1 MSAETLAPS
10 TRRELLRRGA
20 ALGLGGAS
28 LAAFLAACGTD
39 EKAET
44 SGGAAAVGG
53 LTIGLSLPTLAQRR
67 WGFDRRFVEAHAKKL
82 GHTIVFAAAQDSDT
96 VQASQVENML
106 SRGIDALILS
116 PVNVSTAAASVRSAK
131 AEDIPVVS
139 YNAIA
144 LKSAIDFWVAR
155 DNKDVGRIQA
165 QLATKAKPRGKYV
178 IIAGD
183 PGADVAQD
191 KTKGNLEVLK
201 PFVDRGDIEIVSQQF
216 NAAYDPVK
224 GADQLEAALGK
235 AGGKVDAILCT
246 YDGFILS
253 ALPVLKEAGL
263 LGSTYL
269 AGEDVFDAAAAG
281 IVDGDVGMSA
291 YTDLEQMAVKAV
303 DAAVALARGEQ
314 PASDATFDNGS
325 ASVPG
330 SKIDAYA
337 VTKSNMPKF
346 LGDTSWLTVDQV
358 YKNQPRAS
366 WPKL

>member
-1 MSAETLAPS
+1 MSADTLAPS

-28 LAAFLAACGTD
+28 LAAFLASCGSDDKTG
-39 EKAET
+39 T
-44 SGGAAAVGG
+44 STGANAAGG

-131 AEDIPVVS
+131 DEKIPVVS

-155 DNKDVGRIQA
+155 DNTDVGRIQA
-165 QLATKAKPRGKYV
+165 QLATKVKPKGNYV

-201 PFVDRGDIEIVSQQF
+201 PFVDRGDIKVVSQQF

-224 GADQLEAALGK
+224 GADQLEAALSK
-235 AGGKVDAILCT
+235 AGGTVDAILCT

-253 ALPVLKEAGL
+253 AMPILKSAGL
-263 LGSTYL
+263 LGKTYL

-291 YTDLEQMAVKAV
+291 YTDLEQMAIRAV
-303 DAAVALARGEQ
+303 DAAVALARGDK
-314 PASDATFDNGS
+314 PTSDATFDNGS
-325 ASVPG
+325 ASIPG

-337 VTKSNMPKF
+337 VTKANMAKF
-346 LGDTSWLTVDQV
+346 LGDTKWLTVDQV

-366 WPKL
+366 WPKV